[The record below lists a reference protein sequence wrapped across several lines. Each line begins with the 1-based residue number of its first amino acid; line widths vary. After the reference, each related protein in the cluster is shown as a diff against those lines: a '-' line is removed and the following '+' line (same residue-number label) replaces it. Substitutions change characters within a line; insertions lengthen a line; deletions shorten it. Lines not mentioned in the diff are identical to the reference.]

1 MIPDRFRISE
11 MTNVKDAALARAM
24 QENAEPEDSAV
35 KQPAA
40 FKLFAKGTSINR
52 RSVTAAELV

>member
-1 MIPDRFRISE
+1 MD
-11 MTNVKDAALARAM
+11 NVEDAALARAM

-40 FKLFAKGTSINR
+40 FKLFAK
-52 RSVTAAELV
+52 ELPSTGARLLQLS